1 MEIFK
6 TFLMLSSLLIGF
18 NAFSQKVIE
27 VKSKT
32 GRIWMDRN
40 LGASQVATSPTDEK
54 AYGDLYQWGRGAD
67 GHQLRTSYL
76 RIGYPGRNN
85 NFILAKKYPHEWLS
99 PKNNNAWKGLKG
111 DNNPCP
117 AGFRLPT
124 IKEWQLEEQLMD
136 GLDMKNAFESAL
148 KLTPAGTRSHI
159 DGGINWVGFSG
170 YYWSSSLDENI
181 GSDETPM
188 VFVFHTDN
196 SGSRNNFRA
205 VGNSVRCI
213 KN

>member
-1 MEIFK
+1 
-6 TFLMLSSLLIGF
+6 
-18 NAFSQKVIE
+18 
-27 VKSKT
+27 
-32 GRIWMDRN
+32 
-40 LGASQVATSPTDEK
+40 
-54 AYGDLYQWGRGAD
+54 
-67 GHQLRTSYL
+67 
-76 RIGYPGRNN
+76 
-85 NFILAKKYPHEWLS
+85 
-99 PKNNNAWKGLKG
+99 
-111 DNNPCP
+111 
-117 AGFRLPT
+117 
-124 IKEWQLEEQLMD
+124 
-136 GLDMKNAFESAL
+136 MKNAFESAL